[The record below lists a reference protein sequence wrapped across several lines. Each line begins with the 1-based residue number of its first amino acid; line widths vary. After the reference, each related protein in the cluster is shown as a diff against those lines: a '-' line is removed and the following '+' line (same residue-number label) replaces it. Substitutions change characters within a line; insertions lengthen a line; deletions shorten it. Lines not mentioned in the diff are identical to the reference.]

1 MSFDFDNFINA
12 PNQAI
17 FGRPVQYI
25 PASETIAPFEIRGD
39 FHESYIDVK
48 LKTITEAEISS
59 SQIVLFVRDIDF
71 PNDYQKP
78 LQGDFVVVDDIQYQI
93 VNIEAH
99 IPKSKKLVLHE
110 A

>member
-25 PASETIAPFEIRGD
+25 PASETIASFNIRGD
-39 FHESYIDVK
+39 FHKSYIDVK

-59 SQIVLFVRDIDF
+59 SQIVLFVREIDF
-71 PNDYQKP
+71 PDDYKQP
-78 LQGDFVVVDDIQYQI
+78 LQGDYVIIDEAKYQI
-93 VNIEAH
+93 VDIEPH